1 MGHARRGHSS
11 NTGTFAPAD
20 SIHLITAPVQIVP
33 ADESEFVPW
42 LRAVYPIGGN
52 WDFITL
58 QSIFVLEARG
68 KKFNRIIDDF
78 LRPIR
83 VRIAHAVLDSG
94 ELALSADEDMD
105 IRQVYK
111 WVSLTK
117 SIARHMLK
125 SDFPSE
131 FLPYWAPAGLS
142 TKQA

>member
-1 MGHARRGHSS
+1 MKNCCRTAGLRQSA
-11 NTGTFAPAD
+11 NPVP
-20 SIHLITAPVQIVP
+20 IHLNIKQSRPHPPEGFIGCVP
-33 ADESEFVPW
+33 LE
-42 LRAVYPIGGN
+42 
-52 WDFITL
+52 
-58 QSIFVLEARG
+58 SIFVPEARG